1 MQYLLPMARNTVTHE
16 VVKEQ
21 DLSGGRFNLNQRRLA
36 EDQARRLAAK
46 MTARTSDP
54 WQGFVKEYTPTQ
66 RR

>member
-36 EDQARRLAAK
+36 ENQAELLAAK
-46 MTARTSDP
+46 MTRRTRDV
-54 WQGFVKEYTPTQ
+54 WQGFVQEYTPSQ

>member
-21 DLSGGRFNLNQRRLA
+21 DLSGGRFSMAQRSLA
-36 EDQARRLAAK
+36 EEQAMLLAAK
-46 MTARTSDP
+46 MTRRTQDT
-54 WQGFVKEYTPTQ
+54 WQGFVQSYTPTQ